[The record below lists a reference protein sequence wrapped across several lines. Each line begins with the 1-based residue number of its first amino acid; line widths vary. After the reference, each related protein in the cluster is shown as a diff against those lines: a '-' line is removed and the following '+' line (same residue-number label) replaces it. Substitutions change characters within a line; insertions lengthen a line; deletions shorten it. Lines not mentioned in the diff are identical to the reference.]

1 MKGKFIALVLAA
13 AVAWLAACSGDDAEP
28 VAVQNPGD
36 ASNTTGENQTSTGEG
51 VLNIDSLIAASREN
65 PVPCEEE
72 GAFNWIEVGKSF
84 YRCESLVWNAYR
96 VEPHKRGFDPCR
108 FNFGAAWDTQKERD
122 STNYAGL
129 DYIAVWL
136 GDNDFYNGFEERMVK
151 MCVNIHA
158 TPMIYAYVIAEFGKD
173 HGLSDC
179 DVKGSEKTHC
189 THGAQLIR
197 DFFADSIL
205 YRYKAYAEGMREQL
219 IYRLDVDADTFSTIW
234 LIEPDFY
241 QYSET
246 ASKQKE
252 LYDGAVQEGGGIPD
266 GEMGVYFKQIVETI
280 RTYLPAA
287 KIVIDISPW
296 IADKD
301 ADGFVKWYSNFDMNL
316 VQFAGTSGGT
326 SLAINT
332 KIVASNK
339 ATWAGIH
346 EVTGRPILADAG
358 YGAGGG
364 STGHKAPWDNVLNL
378 KARMAEGVIGI
389 MQMNAANDYPMRAD
403 TIRPQLKAD
412 FPWCVDGVYVQPES
426 PVPVVNPTVEPEVDS
441 SLVPADS
448 GTVAVDPDAASMDS
462 GSVTP
467 VPTEPAEDSPV
478 APADS
483 AVASEESVGD
493 SPAPD
498 AGVNAADVAS
508 PPAETTPV
516 TEASGTDAA
525 GESAE

>member
-1 MKGKFIALVLAA
+1 MKGKFIAFVLTV
-13 AVAWLAACSGDDAEP
+13 AVAWFAGCSGDDAEP
-28 VAVQNPGD
+28 VAVQNPAD
-36 ASNTTGENQTSTGEG
+36 TSTATRDNQASTGEG
-51 VLNIDSLIAASREN
+51 TLDIDSLIAASKEN
-65 PVPCEEE
+65 PIPCSPEEE
-72 GAFNWIEVGKSF
+72 GAFNWIETGTSF
-84 YRCESLVWNAYR
+84 YRCESLVWNAYK
-96 VEPHKRGFDPCR
+96 VEPHKRGFDPCQ

-158 TPMIYAYVIAEFGKD
+158 TPMVYAYVIAEFGKD

-179 DVKGSEKTHC
+179 DVKDSEKTHC

-197 DFFADSIL
+197 DYFADSIL

-219 IYRLDVDADTFSTIW
+219 IYRLDVDADTFQTIW

-266 GEMGVYFKQIVETI
+266 AEMGVYFKQIVETI

-332 KIVASNK
+332 KIVSSNK

-403 TIRPQLKAD
+403 TIRPQLKAE
-412 FPWCVDGVYVQPES
+412 FPWCVDGVYVQPQLPTAPAVE
-426 PVPVVNPTVEPEVDS
+426 PTENPVVDPSVT
-441 SLVPADS
+441 PADS
-448 GTVAVDPDAASMDS
+448 GTVAVDPGADVADS
-462 GSVTP
+462 
-467 VPTEPAEDSPV
+467 
-478 APADS
+478 S
-483 AVASEESVGD
+483 AVAPVPSEPPVDSTEASAESAGD
-493 SPAPD
+493 SSAPD
-498 AGVNAADVAS
+498 AGVNMTDVAA
-508 PPAETTPV
+508 PPTETTPV
-516 TEASGTDAA
+516 TEAAESGTA
-525 GESAE
+525 GEPAE